1 MTFLK
6 KERQKMNKSC
16 IILPKRS
23 VKMYEKIV
31 VFLSLFLLV
40 ACQNTNISNENE
52 GNKKSNQSFTASSED
67 VIAKNDKI
75 ENFNGF
81 TLFLNNIDN
90 KTKDRIRII
99 QYTTEGDPI
108 IQKLEYDGKLIHIT
122 EDQSKI
128 NMEVEK

>member
-81 TLFLNNIDN
+81 TLFLNNIDES
-90 KTKDRIRII
+90 I
-99 QYTTEGDPI
+99 
-108 IQKLEYDGKLIHIT
+108 
-122 EDQSKI
+122 S
-128 NMEVEK
+128 